1 MALSLSRD
9 EASFAEQLPYH
20 DLLDGVVFLN
30 SGQVEV
36 GIEIRSINT
45 LLLSGA
51 ELESLGAT
59 LTGMLR
65 NAVPQGERMRL
76 LVEATP
82 MRQAILDRYEK
93 GLTTDHPSAHL
104 LTVNKVNSLE
114 KVRKEGNLVEYRFYI
129 TCTLS
134 PQRKRKRP
142 TSYSPDEL
150 DELLA
155 RAHALRQKL
164 YTSFNDAGFSPIPLL
179 NQGVFEAMYRWFNP
193 EARFGNLP
201 EYEAPDMHLPKHII
215 KEMPHL
221 APPTLRSQVLGSD
234 LIRRWNNLRISD
246 YYAQMLTMGS
256 LPVGY
261 TYTGLISHLLG
272 MPKLF
277 WLCIDFGHEPY
288 GKTVR
293 ALMTQARRLYSATT
307 MRGGFTDYS
316 DPSVRRGFHEV
327 DEALSEASMSGSHVY
342 RVGMSMVI
350 LDKSLEGVKEGMQ
363 DAINK
368 LAHIPGAQGV
378 VESAGLMTQYLS
390 LAPFSG
396 TTNERTFLTFEE
408 NAADFFPIDMPW
420 PGSGK
425 PISLLWNRWDSVTS
439 LDPFDPRSP
448 NWNAIVVGASGS
460 GKTFLTQTI
469 LGELLRGD
477 VDVMIVDR
485 GYGYQH
491 LVDLFGGEVIPIEP
505 GEVSINPFDL
515 PEGEIKPDEE
525 KKAFLL
531 ALIRSM
537 IPSEDGGAVKAT
549 ENAILNHAIN
559 QTYSRFTGER
569 RREDGTVEQYFTGA
583 QLSDLARVLV
593 TMEEIGD
600 RPISEHERDIARS
613 LSLRLQNWT
622 GDTPFGRFVDRP
634 TTIQS
639 DARVVYY
646 ETTGLERY
654 AELRPVGT
662 LLISDLIWKR
672 VKRYPARRK
681 IVVFDEAWSIM
692 KLSDAA
698 NFMIELYRRFRR
710 YNAAAYAVS
719 QSLQDFTGE
728 EAKGLLQNTTYHYLL
743 RLPGE
748 DQLIQELL
756 ELTDRGMQ
764 VFRSLTSRS
773 GSFSEVLTW
782 IRREDQL
789 EGDVMIIRPTPVE
802 YWAYTTNAYDMAKRK
817 EVLEEYDGDLIKTL
831 NVLAEK
837 YPQGVRE

>member
-1 MALSLSRD
+1 MALSLTKD

-20 DLLDGVVFLN
+20 DLQDGVVFLN
-30 SGQVEV
+30 NGQLEV
-36 GIEIRSINT
+36 GIEIRAINT

-51 ELESLGAT
+51 ELESLSNT
-59 LTGMLR
+59 LTSLLR

-82 MRQAILDRYEK
+82 MRPSILERYER
-93 GLTTDHPSAHL
+93 GLTSEHPSAHL
-104 LTVNKVNSLE
+104 LTVNKVSNLE
-114 KVRKEGNLVEYRFYI
+114 RARKEASLVEYRFYV

-134 PQRKRKRP
+134 PARKRKRAN
-142 TSYSPDEL
+142 SYGPGEL
-150 DELLA
+150 DDLLTN
-155 RAHALRQKL
+155 AHILRQKL
-164 YTSFNDAGFSPIPLL
+164 YTSFHDAGFNPLPLL

-193 EARFGNLP
+193 EARFGDM
-201 EYEAPDMHLPKHII
+201 PDYQVPDVHLPKQVI
-215 KEMPHL
+215 KDMPHL

-246 YYAQMLTMGS
+246 YHMQMLTMGS

-261 TYTGLISHLLG
+261 TYTGLMSHLLS

-327 DEALSEASMSGSHVY
+327 DEALSEASISGSHVY
-342 RVGMSMVI
+342 RVGVSLVLM
-350 LDKSLEGVKEGMQ
+350 DKTLEGVKDGMQ
-363 DAINK
+363 DAVNK
-368 LAHIPGAQGV
+368 LAHIPGAQGII
-378 VESAGLMTQYLS
+378 ESAGLMKQFLE

-396 TTNERTFLTFEE
+396 GTNERTFLTFEE

-485 GYGYQH
+485 GFGYQR
-491 LVDLFGGEVIPIEP
+491 LVELFDGEIIPIEP
-505 GEVSINPFDL
+505 GTVSINPFDL
-515 PEGEIKPDEE
+515 PAGEIVPDEE

-537 IPSEDGGAVKAT
+537 IPSSGDGATIAT
-549 ENAILNHAIN
+549 ENAILNHAIS

-569 RREDGTVEQYFTGA
+569 RREDGAVEKYFTGA
-583 QLSDLARVLV
+583 QLSDLSRVLV

-600 RPISEHERDIARS
+600 RPASPAERDLARS

-634 TTIQS
+634 TTIRS
-639 DARVVYY
+639 DAKVVYY
-646 ETTGLERY
+646 ETSGLERY
-654 AELRPVGT
+654 EELRPVGT

-672 VKRYPARRK
+672 VKKDPAKRK

-773 GSFSEVLTW
+773 GSYSEVLTW
-782 IRREDQL
+782 IRREDRL
-789 EGDVMIIRPTPVE
+789 EGDVMVIRPTPVE
-802 YWAYTTNAYDMAKRK
+802 YWAYTTNAYDMAKRR
-817 EVLEEYDGDLIKTL
+817 EVLEEKNGDLVATIEY
-831 NVLAEK
+831 LAQK
-837 YPQGVRE
+837 HPQGVRE